1 MIHFLHQ
8 IVQDLLK
15 ANQLL
20 RASLNSLSNCHG
32 CPQQT
37 MVVQKSLVT
46 SLRSLTHRQECGDG
60 LWPPRLHTP
69 PWNVWRNSRN
79 TSSECSLRTLSE
91 SVNPERNRRKSS
103 PERLCQMSTMM
114 ISVSNIRSKKM
125 TRSRKCWWSCTW
137 IFTSIFTWCYILIFL
152 LSTDDASF
160 RGNDVNID
168 KIKGDVL
175 SKYIIC
181 EELGRSVITEIS
193 TCMTFQLLIYSGNNS
208 SINVVYYLLKQ
219 RCFWSCASSHRESHQ
234 QELGC
239 QDDPL

>member
-20 RASLNSLSNCHG
+20 RASLNSLLNCHG

-46 SLRSLTHRQECGDG
+46 SLRSLTHKQECGDG
-60 LWPPRLHTP
+60 LWPPRLRTP

-114 ISVSNIRSKKM
+114 ISVSNIRTKKM
-125 TRSRKCWWSCTW
+125 TWSRNVDEVAHEYLLQFSHDVIYLFFCSLQMMQASEAMMLTLTRSRETCSAS
-137 IFTSIFTWCYILIFL
+137 TS
-152 LSTDDASF
+152 S
-160 RGNDVNID
+160 V
-168 KIKGDVL
+168 
-175 SKYIIC
+175 
-181 EELGRSVITEIS
+181 RSWAG
-193 TCMTFQLLIYSGNNS
+193 Q
-208 SINVVYYLLKQ
+208 
-219 RCFWSCASSHRESHQ
+219 W
-234 QELGC
+234 
-239 QDDPL
+239 

>member
-1 MIHFLHQ
+1 MIYFLHQ

-20 RASLNSLSNCHG
+20 RASLNSLLNCHG

-60 LWPPRLHTP
+60 PWPPRLRTP
-69 PWNVWRNSRN
+69 LWNVWRNSRN

-114 ISVSNIRSKKM
+114 ISVSNIRTKKM
-125 TRSRKCWWSCTW
+125 TWSRNVDEVAHEYLLQFSHDVN
-137 IFTSIFTWCYILIFL
+137 ILIFL